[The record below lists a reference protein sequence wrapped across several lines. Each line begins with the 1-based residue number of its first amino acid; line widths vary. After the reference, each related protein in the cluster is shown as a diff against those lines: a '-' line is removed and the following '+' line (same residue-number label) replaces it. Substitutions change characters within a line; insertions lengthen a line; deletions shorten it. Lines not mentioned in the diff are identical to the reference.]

1 VKKKFVFA
9 EKDYTEE
16 SPEAAES
23 PDKKAM
29 KETTVTEDTGVNKE
43 SAGDG
48 LLTSNSSETRP

>member
-1 VKKKFVFA
+1 VFA

>member
-9 EKDYTEE
+9 EEDYTEE

-29 KETTVTEDTGVNKE
+29 KEQQLPKTLE
-43 SAGDG
+43 
-48 LLTSNSSETRP
+48 